1 VPPFASNATVGTSEP
16 PVDVFCHCAYNVN
29 AEHTAAAPAACHTPE
44 PSDAVFQ
51 PINVYP
57 DLVGTVDDNT
67 IDDPVHV

>member
-1 VPPFASNATVGTSEP
+1 
-16 PVDVFCHCAYNVN
+16 VFCHCAYNVN